1 MEEKKSIAIQ
11 VIDSLIWYAQLQ
23 LQYSVAFV
31 FGVEIT
37 STVAAIDPK
46 LYFHCGKYDDFF
58 YTIIR
63 K

>member
-1 MEEKKSIAIQ
+1 MVCSITASI
-11 VIDSLIWYAQLQ
+11 Y
-23 LQYSVAFV
+23 VAFV

-46 LYFHCGKYDDFF
+46 LYFHCGKFDDFF

-63 K
+63 KRRKPKK